1 MNKTKL
7 RTTVF
12 RISFIVLFA
21 IFLTIFMSNKY
32 GYYEYKKHEQVT
44 LTQEQIARF
53 EQDVKDGKNIDL
65 ENYLDNTT
73 KNYQTKL
80 SQAGLNVSN
89 SLANIIKAGVDSF
102 FKYIGKF
109 VVES

>member
-44 LTQEQIARF
+44 LTQEQIAKF

-65 ENYLDNTT
+65 ENYLDHTT

-89 SLANIIKAGVDSF
+89 SLANIIKSGVDGF